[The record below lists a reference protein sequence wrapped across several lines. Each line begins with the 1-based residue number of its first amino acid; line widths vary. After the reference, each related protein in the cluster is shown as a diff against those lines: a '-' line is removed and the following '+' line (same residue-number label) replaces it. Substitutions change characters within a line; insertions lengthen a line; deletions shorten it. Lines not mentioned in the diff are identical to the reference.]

1 MIKVKLNGHDYRY
14 ELFQIISLF
23 YNKNEIEFTDELE
36 YSFESKADLNELL
49 VEFKIYEDNIMI
61 ISETAKIT
69 YENKSI
75 KNAIKLT
82 ALRALKRYT
91 GINIPWGILV
101 GIRPTKIVHECF
113 KENLKDDEILSYLT
127 SVYDLSIEKACL
139 ALEVAKNESKFLTY
153 NPKNISLYID
163 VPFCP
168 TRCIYCSFTSTPV
181 VGNELLIK
189 GYMEAV
195 QKEIKET
202 LRFLTEKGFNIDT
215 IYIGGGTPTALSP
228 LNIEKILEELSKH
241 IDLLRVREFTVEA
254 GRPDSI
260 DEEKLKVIK
269 DYACSRISINPQ
281 TMNDDTLKRIGRNHT
296 SKDVIEKY
304 NLARNLGFDN
314 INMDVII
321 GLLGETKE
329 DVNYT
334 MKKIK
339 TLSPESITIHTMAV
353 KRASVLN
360 ERGYKDKNSEIDD
373 MYGIAADSCRSI
385 GMYPYYMYRQKN
397 MVSPLENVGYCKKD
411 KECIYNIQMI
421 AENISIAGIGPDA
434 ITKLLY
440 LNENRIERVANVKD
454 IREYINR
461 IDEMIDKKIKGLD
474 TLF

>member
-23 YNKNEIEFTDELE
+23 YNKNEIEFTDE
-36 YSFESKADLNELL
+36 YKCSFESTADLNELF
-49 VEFKIYEDNIMI
+49 VEFKIYEDDILTIN
-61 ISETAKIT
+61 EKVNIT
-69 YENKSI
+69 YDKKNI
-75 KNAIKLT
+75 KNAIKIT

-91 GINIPWGILV
+91 GSNIPWGILV

-113 KENLKDDEILSYLT
+113 KENLNNEEILNYLI
-127 SVYDLSIEKACL
+127 SNYELSFEKANL
-139 ALEVAKNESKFLTY
+139 VLEVAKNESKFLTY
-153 NPKNISLYID
+153 NEKNISLYID

-181 VGNELLIK
+181 FGNEFLIN
-189 GYMEAV
+189 GYIEAI
-195 QKEIKET
+195 QREIRET
-202 LRFLTEKGFNIDT
+202 LRFLTAKGFNIDR

-228 LNIEKILEELSKH
+228 YNLDKMFNELSNH
-241 IDLLRVREFTVEA
+241 IDLLRVKEITVEA

-269 DYACSRISINPQ
+269 EYGCSRISINPQ

-304 NLARNLGFDN
+304 ILARNLGFNN

-321 GLLGETKE
+321 GLLGETKK
-329 DVNYT
+329 DVENT

-360 ERGYKDKNSEIDD
+360 ERGYKNKNIETDD
-373 MYGIAADSCRSI
+373 MYSIASDSCRSI

-411 KECIYNIQMI
+411 MECVYNIQMI
-421 AENISIAGIGPDA
+421 AENISIAGIGPGA

-440 LNENRIERVANVKD
+440 IDENRIERVANVKD
-454 IREYINR
+454 IREYISR
-461 IDEMIDKKIKGLD
+461 IDEMIDKKIKALD